1 MNMVF
6 KSAATALLLGV
17 LAFAFVTPSE
27 ARYGRWAAAG
37 AGLAAGAAI
46 GGAGYYRP
54 GYAYR
59 SGYDAYASGGS
70 AYTTPGT
77 YYQDRH
83 ERLRNA
89 GQLRRVRRSQR
100 LQPVGNVND
109 TKETDRSGPSLF
121 VCTAWRRALAAS

>member
-6 KSAATALLLGV
+6 KSSATAVLLGV

-27 ARYGRWAAAG
+27 ARYGRWAAVG

-46 GGAGYYRP
+46 GGVGYYRP

-59 SGYDAYASGGS
+59 SGYDAYASDGS

-77 YYQDRH
+77 YYQNDMSGC
-83 ERLRNA
+83 A
-89 GQLRRVRRSQR
+89 TQ
-100 LQPVGNVND
+100 GNYGVSV
-109 TKETDRSGPSLF
+109 DRSA
-121 VCTAWRRALAAS
+121 CNQ